1 MRDFQVLFD
10 NGERSEL
17 LDPVLARY
25 GKLGFPAA
33 PAGRPWI
40 YWNFVQSIDGVVS
53 LGGADASGADIAQ
66 SEEDRWLMDLLR
78 AHADAVLLG
87 MGTLREEQRLG
98 RPRPRGPVFRILD
111 PELLGVRA
119 KLQRRRERNIFVTA
133 RADFQLKDFAAF
145 DGEYVDATIVTTGEG
160 ARRLEAQKHP
170 AVEILAARADA
181 KGGVEMKSA
190 MEVLHA
196 RYGLRHLL
204 GEGGPGLYAAMLQA
218 GLVDEK
224 FLTVAPLEVGLQGP
238 EGVRPTML
246 PKVGFGK
253 EDAVHWTWLSCRRVG
268 DHQFHRLRRKG
279 IC

>member
-25 GKLGFPAA
+25 GKLGFPA
-33 PAGRPWI
+33 PRAGRPWT
-40 YWNFVQSIDGVVS
+40 YWNFVQSIDGIVS
-53 LGGADASGADIAQ
+53 LGGNDASGADIAQ

-111 PELLGVRA
+111 PELQGLRA
-119 KLQRRRERNIFVTA
+119 KLQRKRERAIFVTA
-133 RADFQLKDFAAF
+133 RADFQLADFAAF
-145 DGEYVDATIVTTGEG
+145 DGEFVDATVVTTEEG

-170 AVEILAARADA
+170 SVEIVAAARDEN
-181 KGGVEMKSA
+181 GGVSMPSA
-190 MEVLHA
+190 IQKLHA
-196 RYGLRHLL
+196 RYGLRTLL
-204 GEGGPGLYAAMLQA
+204 GEGGPGLYSSMLRA

-238 EGVRPTML
+238 EGPRPTVL
-246 PKVGFGK
+246 PHIGFSK
-253 EDAVHWTWLSCRRVG
+253 QEAVRWTWLSCRRVG

>member
-10 NGERSEL
+10 NGERSEV

-25 GKLGFPAA
+25 GKLGFPVA
-33 PAGRPWI
+33 PSCRPWI
-40 YWNFVQSIDGVVS
+40 YWNFVQSLDGVVS
-53 LGGADASGADIAQ
+53 LGGAEASGADIAQ

-111 PELLGVRA
+111 PELQGLRA
-119 KLQRRRERNIFVTA
+119 KLQRKRERAVFVSA
-133 RADFQLKDFAAF
+133 RADFQLADFAAF
-145 DGEYVDATIVTTGEG
+145 DGDTVDVTIVTTAEG
-160 ARRLEAQKHP
+160 ARRLEAQRHP
-170 AVEILAARADA
+170 AVEILAAKEDA
-181 KGGVEMKSA
+181 PGRVDMQSA
-190 MEVLHA
+190 VAALHA
-196 RYGLRHLL
+196 RYGLRYLL
-204 GEGGPGLYAAMLQA
+204 GEGGPALYSSMLQA

-224 FLTVAPLEVGLQGP
+224 FLTVAPLEVGLLGP
-238 EGVRPTML
+238 DGMRPTML
-246 PKVGFGK
+246 PHVGFGK
-253 EDAVHWTWLSCRRVG
+253 QEAVRWTWLSCRRVG